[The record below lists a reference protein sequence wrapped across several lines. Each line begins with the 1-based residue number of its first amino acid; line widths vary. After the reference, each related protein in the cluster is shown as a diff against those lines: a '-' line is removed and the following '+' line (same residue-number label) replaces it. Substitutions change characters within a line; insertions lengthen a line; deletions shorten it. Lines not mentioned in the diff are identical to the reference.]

1 MRFAFVVANALI
13 VVTSPTKG
21 VNPPRPLTEP
31 LQIATYVSDSV
42 GTDVVSTLIYGPT
55 EGILVDTQGLKT
67 DAERVADL
75 VAERHI
81 KLKAIF
87 ITHGHD
93 DHFMGIDVLRR
104 RFPGTP
110 VYMAPAGLKETNR
123 WSPRIL
129 RSLRR
134 SSPAQAPD
142 TVESPEAAPAR
153 LSVDGEDVQVF
164 PDRQG
169 DAFIPSNSYLW
180 IPSIRAII
188 AGDIVFAGVHP
199 YLSGSTE
206 KSRTRWLKSLDELS
220 AQHPTVVVA
229 GHKASAATPDA
240 PAAIDTMR
248 RYITT
253 LDSLKDKA
261 ESSDDLAARMRAI
274 FPDLRLPNFLARSA
288 HAAFPD

>member
-1 MRFAFVVANALI
+1 MRFRAPFVSLI
-13 VVTSPTKG
+13 IAAV
-21 VNPPRPLTEP
+21 PPAARTEP
-31 LQIATYVSDSV
+31 AFGSAAKLQIATYVSDSV
-42 GTDVVSTLIYGPT
+42 GTDVVSTLIWGPT
-55 EGILVDTQGLKT
+55 EGVLVDTQGLKS

-75 VAERHI
+75 VAERHV

-93 DHFMGIDVLRR
+93 DHFMGIDVLHR
-104 RFPGTP
+104 RFPDAP

-123 WSPRIL
+123 WAPRIL

-134 SSPAQAPD
+134 SNSAQAPD
-142 TVESPEAAPAR
+142 TVESPEPAPAR
-153 LSVDGEDVQVF
+153 LTIDGEEVQFF

-188 AGDIVFAGVHP
+188 AGDLVFNGVHP

-206 KSRTRWLKSLDELS
+206 KSRARWLKSLDELS
-220 AQHPTVVVA
+220 ARHPAVVVA
-229 GHKASAATPDA
+229 GHKASAATPDT
-240 PAAIDTMR
+240 PDAIDLMK
-248 RYITT
+248 RYITA
-253 LDSLKDKA
+253 LDSLKEKA
-261 ESSDDLAARMRAI
+261 ETSDDLAAKMRGL